1 MRAFCRVFP
10 MRVSPMLLARPAL
23 APSLGITAP
32 AVQAADMPVPAPAYY
47 PPVPPAIYDWT
58 GIYVGGH
65 IGGGILWIRSAKT
78 AFRRADLTWQA
89 QATSDPPA

>member
-58 GIYVGGH
+58 GIYGRRRHLGGF
-65 IGGGILWIRSAKT
+65 GQPK
-78 AFRRADLTWQA
+78 RRFAGRI
-89 QATSDPPA
+89 